1 MKTQLRW
8 QLSKWAVVALLLP
21 LGVVSI
27 KIEPAYGCSCMQ
39 PESASVERDRNTA
52 VFAGKVSSL
61 TPTATGYA
69 VDFTVS
75 DQWKGDLG
83 ETVQITTGPHSA
95 ACGYNFEIGQAYL
108 VYAYGD
114 ETDLSV
120 SLCSRT
126 TTLDNAAADIAEL
139 NGETASLTVERVFRC
154 P

>member
-1 MKTQLRW
+1 MKTQLKR
-8 QLSKWAVVALLLP
+8 QLSKLAVAALLLTP
-21 LGVVSI
+21 GMISI
-27 KIEPAYGCSCMQ
+27 NSEPAYGCSCIR

-52 VFAGKVSSL
+52 VFAGEVSSL

-83 ETVQITTGPHSA
+83 ENVQITTGPHSA
-95 ACGYNFEIGQAYL
+95 ACGYNFEVGQAYL

-126 TTLDNAAADIAEL
+126 TTLDNATADIAEL
-139 NGETASLTVERVFRC
+139 NGESASLTVERVFRC